1 MYVEHLRKYI
11 SGLPGGT
18 PVQLNVTLH
27 KDHSAGGHLLGCEV
41 TGIDQ
46 VEGILVISGEET
58 VPTEKVAPERRSP

>member
-11 SGLPGGT
+11 LGLPGGT
-18 PVQLNVTLH
+18 SVQLHVALH
-27 KDHSAGGHLLGCEV
+27 KDHSAGEHLLGCEV
-41 TGIDQ
+41 TGIDH